1 MAIYPSYDL
10 APPMA
15 VGGECTYL
23 ADFSAALAAMIAVYG
38 TALTIA
44 SFTVALAPTSPQT
57 GLVIV
62 GSTLNATSTGVLL
75 RLSASAAANYVLTV
89 TPTLSNPTADVDP
102 RTILVPVLVS
112 LG

>member
-15 VGGECTYL
+15 VGGECTYG
-23 ADFSAALAAMIAVYG
+23 ATFASAMEALAQVYG
-38 TALTIA
+38 TAPTIV
-44 SFTVALAPTSPQT
+44 SVTVALGPTSPQT
-57 GLVIV
+57 GLTVL
-62 GSTLNATSTGVLL
+62 GYTLDPTGTIVLL
-75 RLSASAAANYVLTV
+75 RLSASAAANYTLIV